1 MAKITTSLPNLGNGG
16 LHNNL
21 QGLNEGDYQHLTQAE
36 KTKLDNLV
44 DGEGYSGAPYPT
56 ISLGGLTPSYLL
68 TDKTANEILEDL
80 LVVYQNP
87 AFTFFSINPYL
98 SQVEVGTTLSGT
110 RDFYWITS
118 NTINVLT
125 DSVSVIDVTAGNL
138 NLATNLANDGSEI
151 SVGINSITFN
161 SSGNTQQWKLT
172 AFNTNAE
179 VFQSS
184 IITTTAYLKR
194 FYGSVTTVLTDSNSV
209 RALSNN
215 EFQTSNGSTF
225 ILNTGSSNVIF
236 SVALPLGVTI
246 SSVVDLDAAG
256 AVITSAYVIKN
267 SINVLDA
274 GGNGR
279 GYNIYEMEQAIPY
292 TANHRHQITTI

>member
-16 LHNNL
+16 FHNNL

-44 DGEGYSGAPYPT
+44 DEEGYSGVPYPT

-118 NTINVLT
+118 NAVNVLT

-225 ILNTGSSNVIF
+225 ILNTGSSNLIF

-279 GYNIYEMEQAIPY
+279 AYNIYEMEQAIPY

>member
-44 DGEGYSGAPYPT
+44 DEEGYSGVPYPT

-118 NTINVLT
+118 NAVNVLT

-256 AVITSAYVIKN
+256 AVITSTYVIKN

-279 GYNIYEMEQAIPY
+279 AYNIYEMEQAIPY